1 MRSDDMEK
9 AMPRQGARGVRQAS
23 TSRRAT
29 NVTLPESLLREARDL
44 DINVSQACERG
55 LAMEVSETKAQRW
68 LRENRAAMDA
78 WNEHVEQHGLPLAA
92 FRQF

>member
-1 MRSDDMEK
+1 
-9 AMPRQGARGVRQAS
+9 MPRRSAHADSQAS
-23 TSRRAT
+23 TARRAT

-44 DINVSQACERG
+44 NINLSQACERG
-55 LAMEVSETKAQRW
+55 LAMEVSETKTQRW
-68 LRENRAAMDA
+68 LRENRAAMES